1 MRLIN
6 RLPATSTSPAASIPV
21 DFVPSAAYPARRPV
35 TIGWLRTARTAL
47 LAGLGRSWLWPW
59 SLVAFLLRGGVVL
72 FLVPILV
79 MPSTVGVA
87 TFVGPMAVTAA
98 GPTES
103 FLVLVGAFLAV
114 AAIWVLVGGL
124 VAAWAE
130 RGLIVETLRGDGADA
145 PAPAGV
151 RATGLRP
158 LVEIL
163 VVRLLAAVPL
173 AVVLAWAG
181 SRIVTVG
188 YEELTAP
195 GEVATPLPIR
205 VLARVADALVVTA
218 IVWLASEVAAGV
230 ATRRVLL
237 RGESVVGAL
246 VFAVIEI
253 ARRPITSLLTTIVP
267 LIGTIVLV
275 GPSLV
280 AVWIAWDRLRFAV
293 QSGSVAGTIVMTIL
307 VVAIWS
313 IGLVLAA
320 AATAWRGAA
329 WTFELIRTDPSPD
342 SAAAGTP
349 AAGDAE
355 LAPATTE

>member
-1 MRLIN
+1 M
-6 RLPATSTSPAASIPV
+6 PV
-21 DFVPSAAYPARRPV
+21 DFVPTVAHPPRRPV
-35 TIGWLRTARTAL
+35 AIGWFRTARAAV
-47 LAGLGRSWLWPW
+47 LAGLGRSRLWPW

-98 GPTES
+98 GPTET
-103 FLVLVGAFLAV
+103 FLVLIGGLLAA
-114 AAIWVLVGGL
+114 AAIWLLVGGL

-130 RGLIVETLRGDGADA
+130 RGLIVETLRGDDADA
-145 PAPAGV
+145 PAPPGV
-151 RATGLRP
+151 LATGFRP
-158 LVEIL
+158 LVGIL
-163 VVRLLAAVPL
+163 LVRLVAAVPL
-173 AVVLAWAG
+173 AVVLVWAG
-181 SRIVTVG
+181 SRMVTVG

-195 GEVATPLPIR
+195 GEVATPLPLR

-218 IVWLASEVAAGV
+218 VVWLASEVAAGV

-246 VFAVIEI
+246 VFAVIDI
-253 ARRPITSLLTTIVP
+253 VRRPLTSLLTTIVP
-267 LIGTIVLV
+267 LIGTMALV
-275 GPSLV
+275 GPSLI

-293 QSGSVAGTIVMTIL
+293 QSGSVEATIVMTIL
-307 VVAIWS
+307 MVAIWS

-329 WTFELIRTDPSPD
+329 WTFELIRTDPLPD
-342 SAAAGTP
+342 TATAGTP
-349 AAGDAE
+349 IAGDAE
-355 LAPATTE
+355 LASATTE